1 MLIYVTLFYL
11 YIIHFPNK
19 FYYLMNIPTIAV
31 IHGRK
36 NKNNDNGVYAV
47 EIRLTVNR
55 VVVGSFA
62 DAQSLAEGVPFFR

>member
-1 MLIYVTLFYL
+1 
-11 YIIHFPNK
+11 
-19 FYYLMNIPTIAV
+19 MNIPTIAV

-36 NKNNDNGVYAV
+36 NKNHDNGVYAV